1 MKSGEIN
8 SLFKNFSKVIKNP
21 KSDLKYKNKFTL
33 LISVVL
39 SAQCTDVNVNNVT
52 KNIYPK
58 YNKPEHFVK
67 LGRKKIEK
75 LIKSIGLF
83 RNKGKSVY
91 LLSKQLIEK
100 HNGKVPKNFDDLYA
114 LPGVGKKTASVVL
127 NEGFGL
133 PTIAVDT
140 HVFRVSNRT
149 GLAYGKNPDK
159 VQENL
164 YKAAKQLIIKAKK
177 FEKKDKL
184 EKALKLYSK
193 AYDKL
198 LKAYDK
204 DKKNPDILNY
214 LGFTLRKAGNFE
226 EAEKFYLEGLEI
238 KPDHEG
244 INEYL
249 GELYVKTNR
258 VELAKERLEVLK
270 GCKCEEFEELKELID
285 KN

>member
-8 SLFKNFSKVIKNP
+8 SHFKNLSRIIKNP
-21 KSDLKYKNKFTL
+21 KSDLEYKNKFTL
-33 LISVVL
+33 LVSVVL

-83 RNKGKSVY
+83 RNKAKSVY

-149 GLAYGKNPDK
+149 GLARGKNPDE
-159 VQENL
+159 VQQNL
-164 YKAAKQLIIKAKK
+164 YKVIPKK
-177 FEKKDKL
+177 Y
-184 EKALKLYSK
+184 LK
-193 AYDKL
+193 
-198 LKAYDK
+198 
-204 DKKNPDILNY
+204 
-214 LGFTLRKAGNFE
+214 KAGHTILLHGRHTCK
-226 EAEKFYLEGLEI
+226 ARKPLCKICVIRKYCKF
-238 KPDHEG
+238 K
-244 INEYL
+244 N
-249 GELYVKTNR
+249 
-258 VELAKERLEVLK
+258 
-270 GCKCEEFEELKELID
+270 KEL
-285 KN
+285 N

>member
-1 MKSGEIN
+1 MKSREIN
-8 SLFKNFSKVIKNP
+8 SLFKNLSKVIKNP

-33 LISVVL
+33 LVSVVL

-52 KNIYPK
+52 RNIYPK

-67 LGRKKIEK
+67 LGKKKIEK

-83 RNKGKSVY
+83 RNKAKSVY

-100 HNGKVPKNFDDLYA
+100 HNGKVPRSFDNLYA

-149 GLAYGKNPDK
+149 GLAYGKNPDA

-164 YKAAKQLIIKAKK
+164 YKVVPTKYLKKAGHTLLLHGRYTCKARKPLCKICVIRKYCK
-177 FEKKDKL
+177 FE
-184 EKALKLYSK
+184 
-193 AYDKL
+193 
-198 LKAYDK
+198 
-204 DKKNPDILNY
+204 N
-214 LGFTLRKAGNFE
+214 
-226 EAEKFYLEGLEI
+226 
-238 KPDHEG
+238 
-244 INEYL
+244 
-249 GELYVKTNR
+249 
-258 VELAKERLEVLK
+258 
-270 GCKCEEFEELKELID
+270 KEL
-285 KN
+285 N

>member
-8 SLFKNFSKVIKNP
+8 SLFKNLSRVIKNP
-21 KSDLKYKNKFTL
+21 KSDLEYKNKYTL

-83 RNKGKSVY
+83 RNKAKSVY

-114 LPGVGKKTASVVL
+114 LPGVGNKTASVVL

-149 GLAYGKNPDK
+149 GLAYVKNPDE
-159 VQENL
+159 VQQNL
-164 YKAAKQLIIKAKK
+164 YKVVPKK
-177 FEKKDKL
+177 Y
-184 EKALKLYSK
+184 LK
-193 AYDKL
+193 
-198 LKAYDK
+198 
-204 DKKNPDILNY
+204 
-214 LGFTLRKAGNFE
+214 KAGHTILLHGRYTCK
-226 EAEKFYLEGLEI
+226 ARKPLCKICVIRKYCKF
-238 KPDHEG
+238 K
-244 INEYL
+244 N
-249 GELYVKTNR
+249 
-258 VELAKERLEVLK
+258 
-270 GCKCEEFEELKELID
+270 KEL
-285 KN
+285 N

>member
-8 SLFKNFSKVIKNP
+8 SLFKNLSRVIKNP

-33 LISVVL
+33 LVSVVL

-52 KNIYPK
+52 RNIYLK
-58 YNKPEHFVK
+58 NNKPEHFVK

-83 RNKGKSVY
+83 RNKAKSVY

-100 HNGKVPKNFDDLYA
+100 HKGKVPKNFDDLYA
-114 LPGVGKKTASVVL
+114 LPGVGRKTASVVL

-149 GLAYGKNPDK
+149 GLAYGKNPDE

-164 YKAAKQLIIKAKK
+164 YKVVPKKYLKKAGHTILLHGRYTCKARNPLCGK
-177 FEKKDKL
+177 CVVFKNCNFKDK
-184 EKALKLYSK
+184 
-193 AYDKL
+193 
-198 LKAYDK
+198 
-204 DKKNPDILNY
+204 
-214 LGFTLRKAGNFE
+214 
-226 EAEKFYLEGLEI
+226 I
-238 KPDHEG
+238 K
-244 INEYL
+244 
-249 GELYVKTNR
+249 YV
-258 VELAKERLEVLK
+258 
-270 GCKCEEFEELKELID
+270 
-285 KN
+285 

>member
-8 SLFKNFSKVIKNP
+8 SLFKNLGRVIKNP

-83 RNKGKSVY
+83 RNKAKSVY

-149 GLAYGKNPDK
+149 GLAHGKNPDE
-159 VQENL
+159 VQQNL
-164 YKAAKQLIIKAKK
+164 YKVVPKK
-177 FEKKDKL
+177 Y
-184 EKALKLYSK
+184 LK
-193 AYDKL
+193 
-198 LKAYDK
+198 
-204 DKKNPDILNY
+204 
-214 LGFTLRKAGNFE
+214 KAGHTILLHGRYTCK
-226 EAEKFYLEGLEI
+226 ARKPLCKICVIRKYCKF
-238 KPDHEG
+238 K
-244 INEYL
+244 N
-249 GELYVKTNR
+249 
-258 VELAKERLEVLK
+258 
-270 GCKCEEFEELKELID
+270 KEL
-285 KN
+285 N

>member
-8 SLFKNFSKVIKNP
+8 SLFKNLSKVIKNP

-33 LISVVL
+33 LVSVVL

-83 RNKGKSVY
+83 RNKAKSVY
-91 LLSKQLIEK
+91 LLSKQLIKK
-100 HNGKVPKNFDDLYA
+100 HNGKVPNNFEDLHA
-114 LPGVGKKTASVVL
+114 LSGVGSKTASVVL

-159 VQENL
+159 VQQRL
-164 YKAAKQLIIKAKK
+164 YEVVPKKYLKNAGHTILLHGRYTCKARVPSCKTCVIIK
-177 FEKKDKL
+177 
-184 EKALKLYSK
+184 Y
-193 AYDKL
+193 
-198 LKAYDK
+198 
-204 DKKNPDILNY
+204 
-214 LGFTLRKAGNFE
+214 
-226 EAEKFYLEGLEI
+226 
-238 KPDHEG
+238 
-244 INEYL
+244 
-249 GELYVKTNR
+249 
-258 VELAKERLEVLK
+258 
-270 GCKCEEFEELKELID
+270 CKYKHKELL
-285 KN
+285 